1 MAIVSANGAA
11 TPLSPNYII
20 NGAFDFWQ
28 RGTSFTFSGTG
39 NYTADRFT
47 VTSGVGGVV
56 TATQGSFQPGEELVP
71 GIGAQYFIN
80 LNYTT
85 SGTGAADNGQHI
97 EDVRSLAGQAIV
109 VSMWAKVSTGTHVV
123 TPQAVQRFGAGGSSA
138 GATGGASWTLT
149 TSWQRFSS
157 IINVPSV
164 AGKTIGAGSSL
175 QIRFDLGTTGVK
187 QFQFWGL
194 EVEAGTVATPFRRNA
209 NSLQGELA
217 ACQRYYE
224 KSYNINVAPGTS
236 TGIGAVYAGVT
247 SDSYNNG
254 LYVINF
260 KVNKRVAPSM
270 LVWTIGGTSNVWE
283 YFRSG
288 ASGTGSSVWD
298 TGSWSG
304 ETGGLLYTSVGA
316 SYTPVIVRGHWVAS
330 AEL

>member
-1 MAIVSANGAA
+1 MTISSANGVA

-39 NYTADRFT
+39 NYTADRFA

-56 TATQGSFQPGEELVP
+56 TATQGVFQPGEELVP

-97 EDVRSLAGQAIV
+97 EDVRNLAGQTIT

-138 GATGGASWTLT
+138 EVASGATWTLT
-149 TSWQRFSS
+149 TSWQRFYS
-157 IINVPSV
+157 IINVPPI
-164 AGKTIGAGSSL
+164 AGKTIGPNSSL

-194 EVEAGTVATPFRRNA
+194 ETEAGTIATSFRRNA
-209 NSLQGELA
+209 NSLHGELA
-217 ACQRYYE
+217 ACHRYHFR
-224 KSYNINVAPGTS
+224 AP
-236 TGIGAVYAGVT
+236 
-247 SDSYNNG
+247 
-254 LYVINF
+254 
-260 KVNKRVAPSM
+260 
-270 LVWTIGGTSNVWE
+270 
-283 YFRSG
+283 
-288 ASGTGSSVWD
+288 
-298 TGSWSG
+298 
-304 ETGGLLYTSVGA
+304 TGGLIFRYYNMRSSTGDVTGQYQLPVTMRINPVVTLILDLNDASNVSPTDIVVTNNKDIFFLRASVP
-316 SYTPVIVRGHWVAS
+316 SLQFVDLNSVIAD
-330 AEL
+330 AEF